1 MKKNFV
7 TYVLIAAGVAA
18 AIILLRKKNKGLKS
32 SVFADSPIIQSEDQ
46 FIKEGADAPAQPSIL
61 ETAGTLIKT
70 IFPKK
75 TAEQK
80 TAIAQKRKAA
90 KETRMVKRTTRKAKK
105 EKIGDISLLY

>member
-1 MKKNFV
+1 MKKNIV
-7 TYVLIAAGVAA
+7 TYALIAAGVAA
-18 AIILLRKKNKGLKS
+18 VIIMMRKRNRGSRS
-32 SVFADSPIIQSEDQ
+32 SVFADSPIIQTREEFEAETES
-46 FIKEGADAPAQPSIL
+46 APAPSIL

-80 TAIAQKRKAA
+80 TAIKQKRALA
-90 KETRMVKRTTRKAKK
+90 KQTRLAKRKAKK